1 MVQQFLLKDTKHLT
15 LGLSPAER
23 ARIRGGERLRIVIPA
38 APPHRDRET
47 DDPLPPSERDE
58 KGRPVFTDTTGETHR
73 CPLAEGDVAYVSEPL
88 EKQLHGNVE
97 RIAWADDHKVCPS
110 SKYGLWP
117 RRKTRT
123 NAKRQDNSVEY
134 FPDTHCGKR
143 YARTFVEVEK
153 ITLRCLA
160 SLTGEDYRH
169 IAPVRLLLESN
180 YWRSW
185 WWLVEVVLTEREIVP
200 DQRSRPSSAFDPW
213 ADERWDLPVAVG
225 LAEPIPQPAPESNS
239 SPAHETQKDSIE
251 SLEFC
256 DVPCPSCEALPGY
269 MCRNKRTKHQAGVKS
284 VVHRERRTASRK
296 KARERQ
302 RDERLRTGNG
312 TERDIAWWKEQQ
324 FTQENNK

>member
-1 MVQQFLLKDTKHLT
+1 MRQQTLLKDTKHLA

-23 ARIRGGERLRIVIPA
+23 ARIRGGERLQIVLPA
-38 APPHRDRET
+38 APPHRDRPT
-47 DDPLPPSERDE
+47 ADPLSHTDRDE
-58 KGRPVFTDTTGETHR
+58 KGRLFFTDTSGETHT
-73 CPLAEGDVAYVSEPL
+73 CPLVEGDVAYVSEPL
-88 EKQLHGNVE
+88 EKQWINGVE

-123 NAKRQDNSVEY
+123 NTKRQDNSIDY

-153 ITLRCLA
+153 ISLRCLA
-160 SLTGEDYRH
+160 SLTGEEYRYV
-169 IAPVRLLLESN
+169 APVKLLLESN

-185 WWLVEVVLTEREIVP
+185 WWMVEVVLTEREIVP
-200 DQRSRPSSAFDPW
+200 DQKTRPSSAFAVW
-213 ADERWDLPVAVG
+213 ADERWDLPIAVA
-225 LAEPIPQPAPESNS
+225 LTESAPLRSSESNS
-239 SPAHETQKDSIE
+239 PSAHEIQKGSTE

-284 VVHRERRTASRK
+284 VVHRARRTASRK
-296 KARERQ
+296 KERERK

-324 FTQENNK
+324 LSQGE